1 MTTSFRLLALFL
13 LLLSTRTWGQG
24 IRFFQGDLKSLF
36 AKAAAEHKPVYVDVY
51 TSWCGPCKLMA
62 KTVFPDSTVGRYMNT
77 AYISYKIDAEKG
89 EGVAFASQHKV
100 AAYPTS
106 LYFNAEG
113 EMVFQSVGYEN
124 APRFIAT
131 STKALSEIQ
140 APESILTL
148 RKAFRAGDRD
158 PARLLRYLDKLQSLD
173 IHGLEAMEVAAA
185 TLKVLSPAQ
194 RMDAE
199 ILKKLA
205 LANGDGDA
213 DVYAVCM
220 SSLPEIKAVLRE
232 DEADLFQNAMLGA
245 NQHQLPAAI
254 TVSKEKLQERLND
267 RRRIMA
273 GAPGRDERSMAQ
285 DEAFMR
291 LDLAQNHK
299 RPDALNPELP
309 AFVEQYWLSQTDS
322 SLKAENAALMTEV
335 REQLQ
340 AYFKE
345 NNLPEER
352 RKEMLAEYEGKDLSR
367 ERLAGDLNTF
377 AWAYYQMKR
386 PAEELKLALRWIDF
400 AMKLRPSFYNGLDTK
415 AHLQLALG
423 QRGAALTTERKA
435 LALAKAAKEDTEE
448 YEAFIGELGG
458 AKKQPQPKK
467 GGKR

>member
-1 MTTSFRLLALFL
+1 MTTSFRLLILP
-13 LLLSTRTWGQG
+13 LLLSTQAWGQG

-62 KTVFPDSTVGRYMNT
+62 KTVFPDSTVGRYMNA

-100 AAYPTS
+100 AAYPTA

-124 APRFIAT
+124 APKFIAT
-131 STKALSEIQ
+131 SAKALSEIQ
-140 APESILTL
+140 APENILSL
-148 RKAFRAGDRD
+148 RRAFRAGDRD

-194 RMDAE
+194 RMDAQ

-205 LANGDGDA
+205 LANADGDA
-213 DVYAVCM
+213 DVYAACM
-220 SSLPEIKAVLRE
+220 GSLPEIKAVLRE

-254 TVSKEKLQERLND
+254 RVSKEKLQERLND

-273 GAPGRDERSMAQ
+273 GAAGRDERGMAQ

-291 LDLAQNHK
+291 VDLAQNHK
-299 RPDALNPELP
+299 RPDALNPEVP

-322 SLKAENAALMTEV
+322 SLKAENAAMLALI

-345 NNLPEER
+345 NNLPEDR
-352 RKEMLAEYEGKDLSR
+352 RQAMLAEYEGKDLTR

-386 PAEELKLALRWIDF
+386 PAEELKMALRWIDF
-400 AMKLRPSFYNGLDTK
+400 ALKLRPGYYNGMDTK
-415 AHLQLALG
+415 AHLQEALG
-423 QRGAALTTERKA
+423 QRAGALATERKA
-435 LALAKAAKEDTEE
+435 MALAKAAKEDTEE
-448 YEAFIGELGG
+448 YEAYIRALGG
-458 AKKQPQPKK
+458 GKKQPQPKK
-467 GGKR
+467 QGQR